1 MSVIKQGITGDE
13 ECTVRKYFDED
24 KHERRE
30 VTRKAEGVPLANANG
45 GCRELDLRVGAEQ
58 FRVGV
63 ANPPALG
70 EQGFCRAERFLDLR
84 GKSAQ
89 QGLRPPAVARH
100 YAPGTLAFRQR

>member
-1 MSVIKQGITGDE
+1 MSVVKQGITGDE

-45 GCRELDLRVGAEQ
+45 GCRELDPRVGAEQ

-70 EQGFCRAERFLDLR
+70 EQGFCRAEGFLN
-84 GKSAQ
+84 
-89 QGLRPPAVARH
+89 
-100 YAPGTLAFRQR
+100 